1 MNAPP
6 PILRAKLDRFLHEG
20 FCSSGTAS
28 PISATRTPG
37 RGGRFTTW
45 RDALEV
51 IPTLFHRWDEA
62 GWSTDSGT
70 FVREV
75 VEDLAVRVP
84 HLGERFRMLLDM
96 PDEEYAAF
104 YLRDSACEPAPPA
117 ARAA

>member
-20 FCSSGTAS
+20 FLFVRNRISDLGDPDSGTRREVHDVA
-28 PISATRTPG
+28 
-37 RGGRFTTW
+37 
-45 RDALEV
+45 DAMEV